1 MNLLPGNPSGRKKR
15 DDTKMAKKI
24 EVEQGLSF
32 TGNKAGKIP
41 GNLFEKDRLCTFAL
55 LCTALHFESANQ
67 ISDIKPFFRISG
79 LERILK
85 ILFALKLKE
94 HTVKFQNKYKDQL
107 LCA

>member
-1 MNLLPGNPSGRKKR
+1 
-15 DDTKMAKKI
+15 MAKEI
-24 EVEQGLSF
+24 EVEQGLSL
-32 TGNKAGKIP
+32 TGTGMPATSED
-41 GNLFEKDRLCTFAL
+41 LFEKIRLCTFAL

-79 LERILK
+79 QERNLK